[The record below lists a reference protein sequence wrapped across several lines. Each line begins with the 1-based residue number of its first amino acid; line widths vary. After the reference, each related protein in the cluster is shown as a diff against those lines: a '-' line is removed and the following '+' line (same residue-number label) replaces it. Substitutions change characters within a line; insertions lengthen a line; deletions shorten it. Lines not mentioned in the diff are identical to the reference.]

1 MFTQLFWKLQTVHG
15 FLFWKLK
22 LHFQN
27 MSVVFC
33 KIVAEYQLPIPKQVF
48 LTQYQSRTLQMF
60 DFYEDYKV

>member
-1 MFTQLFWKLQTVHG
+1 
-15 FLFWKLK
+15 
-22 LHFQN
+22 